1 MRQAETK
8 TPFVAGAGPSDAQL
22 RALSRHRTANMTV
35 LYAEQTMK
43 QRQEGARKR
52 LAQRTKAADFSECPY
67 DRLSE

>member
-1 MRQAETK
+1 
-8 TPFVAGAGPSDAQL
+8 
-22 RALSRHRTANMTV
+22 MTV